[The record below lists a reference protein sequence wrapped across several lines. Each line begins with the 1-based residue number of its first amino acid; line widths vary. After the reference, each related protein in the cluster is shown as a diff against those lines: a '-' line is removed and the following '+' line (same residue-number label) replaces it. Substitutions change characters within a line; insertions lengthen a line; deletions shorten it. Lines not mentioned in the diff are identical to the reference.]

1 MLENLYIK
9 NFVLIDECSLDLK
22 EGFSAFTGET
32 GAGKS
37 VMLDAIAL
45 LCGERASVSQIRTGT
60 DKSFIEGTFAVSDD
74 LKREFAELG
83 FEDDL
88 FVITREFDRSGK
100 NVCRLNHRVVT
111 LGLLRDTIGKY
122 VDIHSQ
128 NERQYLLDPKHHL
141 ELLDTY
147 AKDAEQKAKVK
158 NAYREYAAKRDEYE
172 ILVNT
177 TYSDEEA
184 DILKYRLNEIDDAD
198 LKPGEEEELEERI
211 KVLSSFEKIYD
222 AVTHAINLLDE
233 DAGVTARLHEASR
246 TLSQVRGI
254 EDLEKFSDAFD
265 NLYYEADDRLEQLK
279 RYLSSMEMDET
290 ELDRLNTRLYKI
302 NALKRKYGRTVE
314 AVLEKRDEYQKQL
327 EAIEHKEDV
336 LLDLEKQV
344 NKAKELYE
352 KEAAVLSGIRKKAAK
367 GLEKDIIREVREL
380 KLQNA
385 VFEVSFVNT
394 APSANGNDKV
404 LFMISMNP
412 GEPVK
417 PLHKVASGGELS
429 RLMLGLKTVFT
440 SLWGSEVIIFDE
452 IDAGVSGSAA
462 RSIGEKM
469 RKISRFAQ
477 VFAVTHLS
485 AVAAYADQHYKVEKE
500 TRDNET
506 FTSIRILNEEEK
518 IDELA
523 IMNTGSLTE
532 TSRKAAME
540 LRESVKHAQ

>member
-147 AKDAEQKAKVK
+147 AKDDEQKVKVK
-158 NAYREYAAKRDEYE
+158 KAYREYAAKRDEYE

-211 KVLSSFEKIYD
+211 KVLSSYEKIYD
-222 AVTHAINLLDE
+222 AVSNAIRLLDE
-233 DAGVTARLHEASR
+233 EEGVPARLHEASR

-265 NLYYEADDRLEQLK
+265 NLYYEAEDRLEQLK

-302 NALKRKYGRTVE
+302 NALKRKYGRSVE
-314 AVLEKRDEYQKQL
+314 AVLEKRDEYKKQL

-385 VFEVSFVNT
+385 VFEVSFENA

-417 PLHKVASGGELS
+417 PLHKIASGGELS

-500 TRDNET
+500 TRNNET
-506 FTSIRILNEEEK
+506 FTSIRVLNEEEK

-540 LRESVKHAQ
+540 LRESVKHAR